1 MGLTLELAYDDSD
14 EVRPLFQE
22 YTDMLVRESPSFAEY
37 LKIQHYD
44 AELDDLRGKY
54 GLPGGRLYLAR
65 VDGAPAGCV
74 GLRRLDEARSELK
87 RMYVRPQYRGQG
99 ISVALMDRILA
110 DARKIGYKKLLLDTL
125 PFLTTAITMYKRRG
139 FVEIASYNDSPLP
152 ETIYM
157 ELEL

>member
-1 MGLTLELAYDDSD
+1 MGLTLELAYDDPK
-14 EVRPLFQE
+14 EICALFQE
-22 YTDMLVRESPSFAEY
+22 YTDMLVRESPAFAGY

-65 VDGAPAGCV
+65 VDGAAAGCV
-74 GLRRLDEARSELK
+74 ALRRLDEARCELK
-87 RMYVRPQYRGQG
+87 RMYVRPRYRAQG
-99 ISVALMDRILA
+99 ISAALMDRILA
-110 DARKIGYKKLLLDTL
+110 DAREIGYKKLLLDTL
-125 PFLTTAITMYKRRG
+125 PFLTTAIAMYRRRG